1 MANSCSKASQEALW
15 LQMGCITFW
24 KVSLALSHSALFP
37 AQLSQISEPCDNAQ
51 KAAAGCLQ
59 EATHPT
65 APAPS
70 YHKFTGE
77 ARSPRDAGAQG
88 PILRVQGFEGL
99 FLAPQSPNPASF
111 PYFCPCPV
119 PAALGG
125 GHLLLHCLRG
135 HTGPELLNT
144 KALIP

>member
-1 MANSCSKASQEALW
+1 MANSCSKASPEALW

-24 KVSLALSHSALFP
+24 KVLLALSHSALLP
-37 AQLSQISEPCDNAQ
+37 AQLSEPCDNAQ
-51 KAAAGCLQ
+51 KATAGCLQ
-59 EATHPT
+59 EATRPT

-77 ARSPRDAGAQG
+77 ARSPRDVGAQG

-99 FLAPQSPNPASF
+99 FLAPQPPTPASF
-111 PYFCPCPV
+111 PCFCPCPV

-125 GHLLLHCLRG
+125 GRLLLEATHG
-135 HTGPELLNT
+135 SGAPAHQSPNPVMT
-144 KALIP
+144 